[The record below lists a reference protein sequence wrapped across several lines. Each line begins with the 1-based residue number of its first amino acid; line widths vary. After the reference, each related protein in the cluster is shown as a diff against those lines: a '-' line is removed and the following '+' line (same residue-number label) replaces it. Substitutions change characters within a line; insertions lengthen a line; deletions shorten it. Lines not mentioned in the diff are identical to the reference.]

1 VEIAFKMLWG
11 AALIAYGV
19 RGLYRRQIG
28 WSIGPILTTRLTG
41 IPGSIFSLACMLGG
55 ALLAIPLL
63 VAILANHTTETLFIH
78 VTTYIGLPV
87 AVIGLML
94 AVVIQLALDLGGFI
108 RKLRG
113 PSDG

>member
-11 AALIAYGV
+11 IALIAYGA

-28 WSIGPILTTRLTG
+28 WSIGPILTTTITG
-41 IPGSIFSLACMLGG
+41 IPGALFGAACVLGG
-55 ALLAIPLL
+55 ALLAVPLGVAL
-63 VAILANHTTETLFIH
+63 VTNQSTETLFIH
-78 VTTYIGLPV
+78 VATYIGLPV

-94 AVVIQLALDLGGFI
+94 AIFVQMALDLGGLI

-113 PSDG
+113 HSEG